1 MGNATLAGT
10 KLCKYCAEPYPVPS
24 TMKIICIGRNYAEH
38 AKELG
43 TPAPTEPIFFLK
55 PTTACLYP
63 GQPIKLPDIAGE
75 IEHEIELVVML
86 DSYAK
91 DVPEGMAL
99 GMVASFSLGLDLTAR
114 TLQNQLKS
122 KGLPW
127 EKAKAWDGSAVLGE
141 VELPMTASTD
151 LQSFAIELKKN
162 GTTVQKDTTAN
173 MIFPVAKLIAYVSRF
188 ITLEPGDLLFT
199 GTPAGIGPIVAG
211 DVLEGFLNGKRLLS
225 ATVAKG

>member
-1 MGNATLAGT
+1 
-10 KLCKYCAEPYPVPS
+10 
-24 TMKIICIGRNYAEH
+24 MKVICIGRNYADH

-43 TPAPTEPIFFLK
+43 TEPPAEPIFFLK

-63 GQPIKLPDIAGE
+63 GQPVKLPDIAGE
-75 IEHEIELVVML
+75 IEHELELVVMI

-91 DVPEGMAL
+91 DVPVNMAL
-99 GMVASFSLGLDLTAR
+99 GLVASFTVGLDLTAR
-114 TLQNQLKS
+114 TLQNELKA

-151 LQSFAIELKKN
+151 LQALSLELKKN
-162 GTTVQKDTTAN
+162 GNTVQKGTTAH
-173 MIFPVAKLIAYVSRF
+173 MIFTVAELIAYVSRF

-199 GTPAGIGPIVAG
+199 GTPAGIGPIAPG
-211 DVLEGFLNGKRLLS
+211 DVLEGFLNGKKMLS

>member
-1 MGNATLAGT
+1 
-10 KLCKYCAEPYPVPS
+10 
-24 TMKIICIGRNYAEH
+24 MKVICIGRNYADH
-38 AKELG
+38 AKEMG
-43 TPAPTEPIFFLK
+43 TEVPKEPIFFLK

-63 GQPIKLPDIAGE
+63 GQPIKMPNIPGE
-75 IEHEIELVVML
+75 IEHELELVVMI

-91 DVPEGMAL
+91 DVPVGMAL

-114 TLQNQLKS
+114 TLQNQLKA

-151 LQSFAIELKKN
+151 LQSFSLELKKN
-162 GTTVQKDTTAN
+162 GQTVQKDTTAN
-173 MIFPVAKLIAYVSRF
+173 MLFPVADLIAYVSRF

-199 GTPAGIGPIVAG
+199 GTPAGIGPITQG
-211 DVLEGFLNGKRLLS
+211 DVLEGFLNGKRLLN

>member
-1 MGNATLAGT
+1 
-10 KLCKYCAEPYPVPS
+10 
-24 TMKIICIGRNYAEH
+24 MKIICIGRNYADH
-38 AKELG
+38 ARELG
-43 TPAPTEPIFFLK
+43 TEAPKEPIFFMK

-63 GQPIKLPDIAGE
+63 GQPIILPDIPGE
-75 IEHEIELVVML
+75 IEHELELVLML

-91 DVPEGMAL
+91 NVPVGMAL
-99 GMVASFSLGLDLTAR
+99 GLVASYSLGLDLTAR
-114 TLQNQLKS
+114 TLQNQLKA

-162 GTTVQKDTTAN
+162 GQTVQKDTTAN
-173 MIFPVAKLIAYVSRF
+173 MIFPVAELISYVSRF
-188 ITLEPGDLLFT
+188 VTIEPGDLLFT
-199 GTPAGIGPIVAG
+199 GTPAGIGPIVGG
-211 DVLEGFLNGKRLLS
+211 DVLEGFLNGKRLLH

>member
-1 MGNATLAGT
+1 
-10 KLCKYCAEPYPVPS
+10 
-24 TMKIICIGRNYAEH
+24 MKVICIGRNYADH

-43 TPAPTEPIFFLK
+43 TETPKEPIFFMK

-63 GQPIKLPDIAGE
+63 GEPIKLPDIPGE
-75 IEHEIELVVML
+75 IEHELELVVML
-86 DSYAK
+86 DSYARN
-91 DVPEGMAL
+91 VPVGMAL
-99 GMVASFSLGLDLTAR
+99 GLVASYSLGLDLTAR
-114 TLQNQLKS
+114 TLQNQLKA

-173 MIFPVAKLIAYVSRF
+173 MIFPVAELISYVSRF
-188 ITLEPGDLLFT
+188 VTIEPGDLLFT
-199 GTPAGIGPIVAG
+199 GTPAGIGPIVGG
-211 DVLEGFLNGKRLLS
+211 DQLEGFLNGKRLLN

>member
-1 MGNATLAGT
+1 
-10 KLCKYCAEPYPVPS
+10 
-24 TMKIICIGRNYAEH
+24 MKIICIGRNYADH

-43 TPAPTEPIFFLK
+43 SSVPAEPVFFLK

-63 GQPIKLPDIAGE
+63 GQPIVLPPIAGE
-75 IEHEIELVVML
+75 IEHELELVVMI

-91 DVPEGMAL
+91 DVPVNMAL
-99 GMVASFSLGLDLTAR
+99 GLVASFTLGLDLTAR
-114 TLQNQLKS
+114 TLQNELKA

-151 LQSFAIELKKN
+151 LQAFSIELKKN
-162 GTTVQKDTTAN
+162 GQTVQLDTTAH
-173 MIFPVAKLIAYVSRF
+173 MIFPVAELIAYVSRF

-199 GTPAGIGPIVAG
+199 GTPAGVGPIVGG
-211 DVLEGFLNGKRLLS
+211 DVLEGFLNGKRLLN